1 MELKN
6 ETVCFNRSH
15 IIMKSQERRDLYQI
29 LLVITLVVSLS
40 ACSPDEQS
48 TEESV
53 PGISATQIDVPRV
66 SATQI
71 EQIRQKVRES
81 ERREFPKTIWS
92 AVNWLEDS
100 TRIVVHIRIDGLED
114 PELQDRF
121 CELAG
126 ELIRSGLLP
135 GQSFDLYI
143 IRADGVQR
151 CHTES

>member
-1 MELKN
+1 MALPFS
-6 ETVCFNRSH
+6 V
-15 IIMKSQERRDLYQI
+15 RRP
-29 LLVITLVVSLS
+29 TS
-40 ACSPDEQS
+40 CSPA
-48 TEESV
+48 EESTDESL
-53 PGISATQIDVPRV
+53 PRISATQIDIPRV

-81 ERREFPKTIWS
+81 ELGEFPKAISS
-92 AVNWLEDS
+92 AVNWLQDS

-121 CELAG
+121 CERAG

-143 IRADGVQR
+143 ISADDVQR
-151 CHTES
+151 CQ

>member
-1 MELKN
+1 
-6 ETVCFNRSH
+6 
-15 IIMKSQERRDLYQI
+15 MKLQERLLLYEI
-29 LLVITLVVSLS
+29 LLVVLLVMSLS
-40 ACSPDEQS
+40 ACSPA
-48 TEESV
+48 EESTDE
-53 PGISATQIDVPRV
+53 SLPRV
-66 SATQI
+66 SAKQPDVPQVSVTQI

-81 ERREFPKTIWS
+81 ELGEFPRAIWS

-114 PELQDRF
+114 PELHDRF

-143 IRADGVQR
+143 IHADDVQR
-151 CHTES
+151 CH